1 MGKKRGRP
9 KCVPEAV
16 DEEELKKVT
25 SFCERYKKLDE
36 EIEDN
41 QFRLDRL
48 KDNLKFATSDFE
60 RNLYTRDIEYLSHRV
75 EEDTRYK
82 ALIKWGLTQ
91 LEGRTQSVMEQLYVE
106 GYCWDQI
113 ETESG
118 RTLANGSVG
127 NERIKGLKQLTLII
141 SKKKKELENASDGV
155 GKDSIGT
162 P

>member
-1 MGKKRGRP
+1 MSKKRGRP

-25 SFCERYKKLDE
+25 AFCERYKKLDE

-41 QFRLDRL
+41 QFRLARL
-48 KDNLKFATSDFE
+48 KDNLKYATSDFE
-60 RNLYTRDIEYLSHRV
+60 RDLYTQDIEYLSHQV

-91 LEGRTQSVMEQLYVE
+91 LEGRAQSVMEQLYVE

-127 NERIKGLKQLTLII
+127 NERSKGLKQLTLII
-141 SKKKKELENASDGV
+141 TKKKKELEAASAGLIND
-155 GKDSIGT
+155 DSVT